1 MSESSFD
8 RAFYITDPSSIKQ
21 LEYDLDNPKKV
32 EYSKRDMAQENKKGI
47 ELIKESYKQNMVSL
61 LLNQLRT
68 NEPAT
73 KKRTLYVP
81 ARAESCGNPS
91 DI

>member
-8 RAFYITDPSSIKQ
+8 RAFYVTDPSSIKQ

-47 ELIKESYKQNMVSL
+47 ELIKRKLQ
-61 LLNQLRT
+61 
-68 NEPAT
+68 
-73 KKRTLYVP
+73 
-81 ARAESCGNPS
+81 AECGFSAAKPFENG
-91 DI
+91 